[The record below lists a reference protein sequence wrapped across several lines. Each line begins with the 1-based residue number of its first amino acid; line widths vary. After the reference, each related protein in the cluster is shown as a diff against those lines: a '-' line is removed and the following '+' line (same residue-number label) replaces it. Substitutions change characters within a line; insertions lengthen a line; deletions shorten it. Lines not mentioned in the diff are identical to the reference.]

1 MTSKR
6 LSLGSHF
13 LSSKKKT
20 DLSDL
25 FTSFDKDNDGKISH
39 SELEDMLQ
47 SAGIKSSM
55 LKDYHPNEK
64 EGAVGGG
71 GLDFEE
77 FAKLMRP
84 TLSDP
89 HRLTSK
95 QLELKEAFDAFD
107 KDGDGFINVPEL
119 QAMMEKLGDKLTLQE
134 AQELIDEVDLDKDG
148 VVNFSEFSIMM
159 GVQQPMVMKKRSACP
174 HHQHSSSLRRF
185 FCSHK

>member
-55 LKDYHPNEK
+55 VRGTEY
-64 EGAVGGG
+64 
-71 GLDFEE
+71 EE
-77 FAKLMRP
+77 FLIS
-84 TLSDP
+84 LN
-89 HRLTSK
+89 
-95 QLELKEAFDAFD
+95 
-107 KDGDGFINVPEL
+107 GIN
-119 QAMMEKLGDKLTLQE
+119 A
-134 AQELIDEVDLDKDG
+134 
-148 VVNFSEFSIMM
+148 
-159 GVQQPMVMKKRSACP
+159 
-174 HHQHSSSLRRF
+174 
-185 FCSHK
+185 